1 MITVHHL
8 NQSRSKRILWLLE
21 ELQLPYQI
29 VKHQRDA
36 QTHLAPQSLKDIHPL
51 AKAPVINTGDFL
63 LSESGAI
70 VEYILDQDDQNHLRP
85 SHGSEAY
92 YRFQEWMH
100 FAEGSLSLPVITNL
114 FMGMEERS
122 GQQAMDHYI
131 GKEIELDFSFIE
143 DTLSKQTYF
152 AGDEF
157 SAADIM
163 MTFML
168 EAVAANGILDNR
180 PHTQKYLKT
189 VQQREAYLKATEHG

>member
-21 ELQLPYQI
+21 ELDMPYQL
-29 VKHQRDA
+29 VQHQRDP

-51 AKAPVINTGDFL
+51 SKAPIIDTGEFL

-70 VEYILDQDDQNHLRP
+70 VEYILDQDTQNRLRP
-85 SHGSEAY
+85 ARGTQAY

-122 GQQAMDHYI
+122 GQQPMDHYI
-131 GKEIELDFSFIE
+131 SKEIELDFSFIE
-143 DTLSKQTYF
+143 DTLSKQAYF
-152 AGDEF
+152 AGEEF

-180 PHTQKYLKT
+180 PNTQKYLQT
-189 VQQREAYLKATEHG
+189 VQQREAYQKAAAHG